1 MSKKISQDALEL
13 VTLPDKNIPM
23 NTFLRRLKYF
33 SFGFIPSL
41 IIVIFFFGARGC
53 SWLPANR
60 VKGSVIDRVIVVSEK
75 NQKSIQKLGLDA
87 NTLATFISDAKVNFD
102 KSSTKSNPKIYHFSK
117 DGKSVYFALPKDSYV
132 AEIVNAT
139 KNVMQVNLTTEGLG
153 ALLLFPVENDLVYV
167 DTNKRLTCQQNA
179 LGMIQNKQFF
189 EAIKKNGKLDFQKS
203 RLLSNPKTHY
213 LYFENQQGVRIGANT
228 LWYKDKIDI
237 IRLDLPKNNECK

>member
-1 MSKKISQDALEL
+1 
-13 VTLPDKNIPM
+13 M

-60 VKGSVIDRVIVVSEK
+60 VKGSVIERVVVVSEK
-75 NQKSIQKLGLDA
+75 NKKSMQQLGLNS
-87 NTLATFISDAKVNFD
+87 NTLTKFISDAKVNFD

-132 AEIVNAT
+132 AEIVKAT

-153 ALLLFPVENDLVYV
+153 TFLLFPAEKDLVYV
-167 DTNKRLTCQQNA
+167 DTNARLTCQQNA

-203 RLLSNPKTHY
+203 RLLSNPKIHY
-213 LYFENQQGVRIGANT
+213 LHFENQQDVKIGANT
-228 LWYKDKIDI
+228 LWYKDRIDI
-237 IRLDLPKNNECK
+237 IRLDLPKNSDCK

>member
-1 MSKKISQDALEL
+1 
-13 VTLPDKNIPM
+13 M

-60 VKGSVIDRVIVVSEK
+60 VKGSVIERVVVVSEK
-75 NQKSIQKLGLDA
+75 NKKTMQQLGLNA
-87 NTLATFISDAKVNFD
+87 NTLPKFIGDAKVNFD

-132 AEIVNAT
+132 AEIVKAT

-153 ALLLFPVENDLVYV
+153 TFLLFPAEKDLVYV
-167 DTNKRLTCQQNA
+167 DTNTRLTCQQNA

-213 LYFENQQGVRIGANT
+213 LHFENQQHIKIGANT
-228 LWYKDKIDI
+228 LWYKDRIDI
-237 IRLDLPKNNECK
+237 IRLDLPKNSDCK

>member
-1 MSKKISQDALEL
+1 
-13 VTLPDKNIPM
+13 M

-53 SWLPANR
+53 SWLPSNR
-60 VKGSVIDRVIVVSEK
+60 VKGSVIDRVVVVSEK
-75 NQKSIQKLGLDA
+75 NEKSIEKLGL
-87 NTLATFISDAKVNFD
+87 NSSNLAQFISDAKVNFD

-132 AEIVNAT
+132 VEIVKAT
-139 KNVMQVNLTTEGLG
+139 QDVMNVNLSSEGLG
-153 ALLLFPVENDLVYV
+153 KLLLFPKEQDLVYL
-167 DTNKRLTCQQNA
+167 DTNERLTCQQGA

-189 EAIKKNGKLDFQKS
+189 QAIKKNGKLDFEKS

-213 LYFENQQGVRIGANT
+213 LRFVNQQGIAIGANS
-228 LWYKDKIDI
+228 LWYKDRIDI
-237 IRLDLPKNNECK
+237 IRLDLSKKVDCK

>member
-1 MSKKISQDALEL
+1 
-13 VTLPDKNIPM
+13 M
-23 NTFLRRLKYF
+23 NNFLRRLKYF

-53 SWLPANR
+53 SWLPQNR
-60 VKGSVIDRVIVVSEK
+60 VKGSVIDRVVVVSEK
-75 NQKSIQKLGLDA
+75 NEKSIQKLGL
-87 NTLATFISDAKVNFD
+87 NSSNLAQFISDAEVNFD

-139 KNVMQVNLTTEGLG
+139 QDVMKVNLTSQGLG
-153 ALLLFPVENDLVYV
+153 KLVLFPKEKDLVYL
-167 DTNKRLTCQQNA
+167 DTNERLTCQQGA

-189 EAIKKNGKLDFQKS
+189 DAIKKNGKLDFEKS

-213 LYFENQQGVRIGANT
+213 LRFVNQQGVEIGANT
-228 LWYKDKIDI
+228 LWYKDRIDI
-237 IRLDLPKNNECK
+237 IRLDLAKKVDCN